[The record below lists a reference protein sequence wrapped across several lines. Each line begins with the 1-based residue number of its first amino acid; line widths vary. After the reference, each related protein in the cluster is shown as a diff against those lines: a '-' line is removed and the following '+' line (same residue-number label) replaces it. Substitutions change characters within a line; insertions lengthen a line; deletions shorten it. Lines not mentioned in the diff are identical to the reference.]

1 MAQILRSGYGYKR
14 HDTALPFIKPIQ
26 AGIQQLY
33 HLIDAA
39 PLIPWPLRA
48 PSIPPY
54 AYSRF
59 RRSPIFLFRQY
70 AVSWR
75 RTLNTFGKQEAMPTI
90 QIEAQVSTEQLLR
103 AVEQMAAQ
111 ELEAFVAR
119 VLTLR
124 AQREAPHL
132 PPDESALLLK
142 INQAIPPDLQQRYDE
157 LIAKRRTETLTP
169 DEYAE
174 LLQLTDRV
182 EQLEAERVGALATLA
197 QVRHVSVTELMQT
210 LGLPLPAYV

>member
-1 MAQILRSGYGYKR
+1 
-14 HDTALPFIKPIQ
+14 
-26 AGIQQLY
+26 
-33 HLIDAA
+33 
-39 PLIPWPLRA
+39 
-48 PSIPPY
+48 
-54 AYSRF
+54 
-59 RRSPIFLFRQY
+59 
-70 AVSWR
+70 
-75 RTLNTFGKQEAMPTI
+75 MPTI